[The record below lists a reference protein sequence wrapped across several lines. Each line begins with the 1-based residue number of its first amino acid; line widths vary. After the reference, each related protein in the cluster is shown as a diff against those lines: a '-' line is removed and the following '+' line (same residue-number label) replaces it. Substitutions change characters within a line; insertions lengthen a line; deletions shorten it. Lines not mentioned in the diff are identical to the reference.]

1 MRKLGLATA
10 MAVCA
15 SWAHAGFIDFEDD
28 SFGPKFNNFQSMDS
42 SDLAFSDS
50 EGQDLFL
57 LDFDETY
64 RTNGLA
70 VLFDGIEDVTGSYP
84 DGSFMVIEGA
94 ARILSLSLDFG
105 NDDPTGSAAGDY
117 AQLRGYRDATLVAS
131 TNVVMNR
138 NDLAD
143 QSISLSDALGFDRL
157 ELEYFTTPTLN
168 TDEFGEV
175 FITTSLTEVIDNVAY
190 EVVPEPASL
199 AALGLGLAALRR
211 RSRK

>member
-1 MRKLGLATA
+1 MRKLGLAAA

-15 SWAHAGFIDFEDD
+15 SWAHAGFIDFESD
-28 SFGPKFNNFQSMDS
+28 SLGAKFNNFQSVDS
-42 SDLAFSDS
+42 SNLAFSDS

-57 LDFDETY
+57 IPFIETY
-64 RTNGLA
+64 DTNGLA
-70 VLFDGIEDVTGSYP
+70 VQFDGIEDVTGSYP
-84 DGSFMVIEGA
+84 DGSFLIIEGA
-94 ARILSLSLDFG
+94 SPILSLSMDFG
-105 NDDPTGSAAGDY
+105 NDDPAGTAAGDY
-117 AQLRGYRDATLVAS
+117 AQLRGYRGSTLVAS

-138 NDLAD
+138 NDMAD

-157 ELEYFTTPTLN
+157 ELEYVTTPTLY

-175 FITTSLTEVIDNVAY
+175 YFITSLTEVVDNIQY

-211 RSRK
+211 RNRK

>member
-1 MRKLGLATA
+1 MRKLGLAA
-10 MAVCA
+10 ALAACA
-15 SWAHAGFIDFEDD
+15 SWAHAGFIDFESD
-28 SFGPKFNNFQSMDS
+28 SVGPKFNNFQSVDS
-42 SDLAFSDS
+42 SEIAFSDS
-50 EGQDLFL
+50 QGQDLFL

-84 DGSFMVIEGA
+84 DGSFLIIVGA
-94 ARILSLSLDFG
+94 APILSLSLDFG

-117 AQLRGYRDATLVAS
+117 AQLRGYRGSNLVAS

-143 QSISLSDALGFDRL
+143 QTISLSDAIGFDRL
-157 ELEYFTTPTLN
+157 ELEYFTTPTFN
-168 TDEFGEV
+168 TDQFGEV
-175 FITTSLTEVIDNVAY
+175 YITTSLTEVIDNVRY

-211 RSRK
+211 RNRK